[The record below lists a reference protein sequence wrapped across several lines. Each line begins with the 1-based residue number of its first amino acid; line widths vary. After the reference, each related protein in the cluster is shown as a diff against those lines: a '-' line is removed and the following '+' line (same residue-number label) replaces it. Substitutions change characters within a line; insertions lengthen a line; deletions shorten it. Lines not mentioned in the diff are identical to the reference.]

1 MVCPQWECITDI
13 TFGYKLALK
22 YVIRPYNDNKSLR
35 GTAKMP
41 NEAVFSQVDVVSEMT
56 RFFPSI
62 FIKIGNSFGRIEF
75 IAIIKL
81 L

>member
-13 TFGYKLALK
+13 TFRYKLALK

-41 NEAVFSQVDVVSEMT
+41 TEKCVMTNEAVFSQVDVVSEMT
-56 RFFPSI
+56 RFFLSI
-62 FIKIGNSFGRIEF
+62 FTKIGNPFG
-75 IAIIKL
+75 K
-81 L
+81 